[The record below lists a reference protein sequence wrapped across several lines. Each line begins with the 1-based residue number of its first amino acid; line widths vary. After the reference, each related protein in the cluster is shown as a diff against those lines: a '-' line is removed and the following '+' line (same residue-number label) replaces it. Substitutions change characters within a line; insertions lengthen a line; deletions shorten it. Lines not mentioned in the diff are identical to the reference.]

1 MLGKLFKYDMR
12 AGAKLMVPASLFVI
26 ATTLFG
32 TLALRFSCQ
41 GVNAFPKG
49 SVAADLFNAATAMVF
64 GMSVVALIFYAV
76 ASFIMVLVHYYRNL
90 FTDEG
95 YLTFTLPVSTS
106 SLITSKMLA
115 SVLWIAV
122 AAVITMGCVLVYVTF
137 GPVPKGQLIYE
148 DFYRE
153 VGELMRIIGK
163 EITVDI
169 VFFLIETVVL
179 VIVSVFGAV
188 LQAYLAITIGAIVAK
203 KHKILASVG
212 FYYIINMAISIVIN
226 IFTSVF
232 LFGSSEFLETGT
244 LDIMTGT
251 ASFIGVLHLYMIIN
265 IVFSLIISITEFL
278 VNRYL
283 LKNKL
288 NIQ

>member
-95 YLTFTLPVSTS
+95 YLTTS

-137 GPVPKGQLIYE
+137 GPVPKGQLINE

-153 VGELMRIIGK
+153 VGELMRIVGK

-179 VIVSVFGAV
+179 VIVSVFGRISRSRSAPSSPKSIRYSPRS
-188 LQAYLAITIGAIVAK
+188 ASI
-203 KHKILASVG
+203 IL
-212 FYYIINMAISIVIN
+212 
-226 IFTSVF
+226 
-232 LFGSSEFLETGT
+232 
-244 LDIMTGT
+244 
-251 ASFIGVLHLYMIIN
+251 
-265 IVFSLIISITEFL
+265 
-278 VNRYL
+278 
-283 LKNKL
+283 
-288 NIQ
+288 